1 MKTWNEKVAEFDVA
15 GKPLTKALLDKA
27 SADLSAMG
35 EACVLALGPSDS
47 LDEML
52 ARAVSADISALLLPS
67 LMDRLNAS
75 GEDLPFPRDRLLAFV
90 CGIWFLTAAVPRL
103 NDEGIAMDMHD
114 LARELGRFF
123 FMPYDEENREGLVKI
138 GIQYWKELREQ
149 PPVSVIEWDQAFS
162 QMVFIHYEQM
172 TNRNIDLGDFDL
184 AGSIGKMLTIFLSSA
199 FTLPSPPGEDP
210 ETP

>member
-15 GKPLTKALLDKA
+15 GKPLTKALLNKA
-27 SADLSAMG
+27 SADLGEMG
-35 EACVLALGPSDS
+35 EACALALGPCEG

-52 ARAVSADISALLLPS
+52 ARAVAADISVLLLPS
-67 LMDRLNAS
+67 LMEKLNSS
-75 GEDLPFPRDRLLAFV
+75 GESLPFPRDRVLAFV
-90 CGIWFLTAAVPRL
+90 CGIWFLTAALPRL
-103 NDEGIAMDMHD
+103 KDEGTPMDMYD

-138 GIQYWKELREQ
+138 GIQYWKELRAE

-172 TNRNIDLGDFDL
+172 TNSKIDLGDFDL
-184 AGSIGKMLTIFLSSA
+184 TGSIGKMLTVFLSSA
-199 FTLPSPPGEDP
+199 FTLPTPPESGRDAS
-210 ETP
+210 